1 MEHSAAPTTPGFR
14 AQLSLWDGVSIIIGI
29 VVGAGIYET
38 PPSVFRSVPNPWI
51 GLAVW
56 VVAGLLCLIGAL
68 CYAELAT
75 TYPRIGGDYVYLTR
89 AYGAPVGFL
98 YGWTQLAAIQT
109 TNIGMMAFV
118 FGDYAVRLWDL
129 EGGAVYLALL
139 AVIALSLVNVLGIV
153 LGKSTQNVL
162 TIAKVLGLGAILVAG
177 VFWGQPSLT
186 TSSATP
192 PMSIMFPARRW
203 FPLVF
208 YGALVPVFFTYGG
221 WNDAAFVAAE
231 LRNGKRNIPLAL
243 ILGTGGVIVI
253 YLLVNGAY
261 LLGLGF
267 EGASNSRTI
276 AADVFQLP
284 LSHWSSEA
292 ADWSSKAMCI
302 LVMISALGAVNGLIF
317 TSSRIYAALGAD
329 HSIFAG
335 LSRWH
340 PRWGSP
346 IWSLITQAAITAIM
360 ILTVGSVIG
369 QQTLKELFLRA
380 GLGEVSWEGQS
391 GFASLLKCSAPVFW
405 FFFLLSSLSL
415 FVLRYKDR
423 GKERPFSVPLFPVV
437 PLIFVAT
444 CGFMLYSGI
453 QYAKELGLVGGGLLL
468 AGIPLWLISRTR
480 RNIHAPQP
488 ISAAGLVGASSLD
501 LPDSRIHPDSEQ
513 PSPGPGG
520 ESQDAG

>member
-1 MEHSAAPTTPGFR
+1 MEQSPASSAPNTR

-38 PPSVFRSVPNPWI
+38 PPDVFKSVSGPWM

-56 VVAGLLCLIGAL
+56 VGAGLLCLIGAL

-75 TYPRIGGDYVYLTR
+75 SYPRMGGDYVYLTR

-118 FGDYAVRLWDL
+118 FGDYAIRLWGL
-129 EGGAVYLALL
+129 EASAAVYFALL
-139 AVIALSLVNVLGIV
+139 AVIALSLVNVFGIV
-153 LGKSTQNVL
+153 LGKGTQNVL
-162 TIAKVLGLGAILVAG
+162 TGAKVLGLGAILVAG
-177 VFWGQPSLT
+177 LFWGHP
-186 TSSATP
+186 SSAARTAAP
-192 PMSIMFPARRW
+192 PASA
-203 FPLVF
+203 LL

-231 LRNGKRNIPLAL
+231 LHNGRRNIPRAL
-243 ILGTGGVIVI
+243 ILGTGAVILI

-261 LLGLGF
+261 LMGLGF
-267 EGASNSRTI
+267 EGARSSHAI
-276 AADVFQLP
+276 AADVLELP
-284 LSHWSSEA
+284 ISSWSSQA
-292 ADWSSKAMCI
+292 AEWGSKCMCV

-317 TSSRIYAALGAD
+317 TSSRIYAALGSD

-346 IWSLITQAAITAIM
+346 IGSLFTQAAITIIM
-360 ILTVGSVIG
+360 ILAVGSAIG
-369 QQTLKELFLRA
+369 QESLKQLFISL
-380 GLGEVSWEGQS
+380 GLGEVSWEGQR
-391 GFASLLKCSAPVFW
+391 GFGSLLRCSAPVFW

-415 FVLRYKDR
+415 FILRYKDR
-423 GKERPFSVPLFPVV
+423 GQERPFSVPLFPVV

-480 RNIHAPQP
+480 RNTYASQP
-488 ISAAGLVGASSLD
+488 IPAVGLVGTGSLD
-501 LPDSRIHPDSEQ
+501 RADPGLRQARPTSPDSQQ
-513 PSPGPGG
+513 PSP
-520 ESQDAG
+520 

>member
-1 MEHSAAPTTPGFR
+1 MEQSAAPTTPGFR

-56 VVAGLLCLIGAL
+56 VVAGMLCLVGAL

-75 TYPRIGGDYVYLTR
+75 TYPRMGGDYVYLTR

-118 FGDYAVRLWDL
+118 FGDYAVRLWNL
-129 EGGAVYLALL
+129 QGGSVYFALL
-139 AVIALSLVNVLGIV
+139 AVITLSLVNVLGIV
-153 LGKSTQNVL
+153 LGKTTQNIL
-162 TIAKVLGLGAILVAG
+162 TVAKVLGLGAIIAAG
-177 VFWGQPSLT
+177 VFWGEPGWT
-186 TSSATP
+186 ASSPYDHVSITF
-192 PMSIMFPARRW
+192 PMRGGW
-203 FPLVF
+203 FPLLF

-231 LRNGKRNIPLAL
+231 LRNGRKNIPLAL
-243 ILGTGGVIVI
+243 ILGTGGVILI
-253 YLLVNGAY
+253 YLLVNSAY
-261 LLGLGF
+261 LFALGF
-267 EGASNSRTI
+267 EGARGSKTI
-276 AADVFQLP
+276 AADVLQLP
-284 LSHWSSEA
+284 LSRWSSEA

-340 PRWGSP
+340 PKWGSP
-346 IWSLITQAAITAIM
+346 IWSLATQAAIATIM
-360 ILTVGSVIG
+360 IITVGSAIG

-380 GLGEVSWEGQS
+380 GLGEVSWEGKS
-391 GFASLLKCSAPVFW
+391 GFDSLLRCSAPVFW

-415 FVLRYKDR
+415 FVLRFKDR
-423 GKERPFSVPLFPVV
+423 GKERPFSVPLFPLL

-453 QYAKELGLVGGGLLL
+453 NYAKELGLVGGGLLL

-488 ISAAGLVGASSLD
+488 ISAVDFVGSGSVDCAGPGAR
-501 LPDSRIHPDSEQ
+501 PAHE
-513 PSPGPGG
+513 PSPRPGSE
-520 ESQDAG
+520 ESG